1 MIRRKGHLSGTVL
14 QRSRLRFLDSFVRF
28 GRPSLYRRRMV
39 QLIPWDSYGVR
50 DSLSSR
56 GAFGLPVCSCGD
68 VLRPKSFAG
77 LFGAAPSVALATLTL
92 AFWKHGGRYVATE
105 GRSMIIGAIALAVY
119 SFLVCQLLMRVR
131 SSALTATAVA
141 TIAWLVIAVGIKQAV
156 LG

>member
-1 MIRRKGHLSGTVL
+1 MLEYSFAVL
-14 QRSRLRFLDSFVRF
+14 AGGIAVS
-28 GRPSLYRRRMV
+28 
-39 QLIPWDSYGVR
+39 
-50 DSLSSR
+50 
-56 GAFGLPVCSCGD
+56 AFAGLGD
-68 VLRPKSFAG
+68 TLRPKSFAG

-141 TIAWLVIAVGIKQAV
+141 TIAWLVIAVGLKQVV